1 MVSIFDVEDISS
13 FLDVVGAAEQGVD
26 FFEGYLLRFRDEE
39 PNEDCKADIDGEEE
53 EEGVL

>member
-1 MVSIFDVEDISS
+1 MVAIFHVEDIGS
-13 FLDVVGAAEQGVD
+13 LLGMVGAAEQGID